1 MATHSKIYAAVFKEL
16 CPKVKPGESEEKMK
30 SVHAIVD
37 TVFEQVK
44 NVTLA
49 DGEVRLKHLGTME
62 LIKGNGIKTTIALR
76 PSMML
81 VAELNNKDRDRM
93 PAHRFW
99 SGEESAELM
108 RLNSIRETEQLLG
121 WEWVA
126 RCMSLKF
133 SNYRT
138 PKSCKERV
146 ARIREMEAENG

>member
-1 MATHSKIYAAVFKEL
+1 
-16 CPKVKPGESEEKMK
+16 MK